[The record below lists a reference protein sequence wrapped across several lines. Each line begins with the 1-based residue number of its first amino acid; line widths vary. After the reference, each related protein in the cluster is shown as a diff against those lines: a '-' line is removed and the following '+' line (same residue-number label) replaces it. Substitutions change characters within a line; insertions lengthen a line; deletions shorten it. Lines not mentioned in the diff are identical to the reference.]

1 MLLPL
6 IVTVNMIVE
15 VRYTVRS
22 LPVVTVLVLV
32 ERALSGLVTVRVIV
46 TSLVWSMLLVTTFVL
61 HTERIEET

>member
-61 HTERIEET
+61 HTERMEET